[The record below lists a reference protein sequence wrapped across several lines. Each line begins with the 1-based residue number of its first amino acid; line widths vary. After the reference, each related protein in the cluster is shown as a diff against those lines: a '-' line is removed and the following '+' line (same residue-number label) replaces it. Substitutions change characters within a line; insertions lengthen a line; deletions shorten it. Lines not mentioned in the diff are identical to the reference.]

1 MKRWIRESDEMN
13 NIMAIVAFLIF
24 VGFLAVLV
32 IHVPRLDLTLLI
44 AFTVILAA
52 WDLFTTVRAS
62 KR

>member
-1 MKRWIRESDEMN
+1 MN

-52 WDLFTTVRAS
+52 WDLFTTIRAS